1 MAIDVGERPDTRAGV
16 EAVPADPALG
26 YVPALDGIRG
36 LALLAVLGFHA
47 GFPSARGGYLGV
59 SSFFTLSGFLI
70 ATLALAER
78 HRTGRLS
85 LARFWERRARR
96 LLPALLVTV
105 AAVVVLQAAF
115 ATGAGRAFR
124 GDLLATLGYVA
135 NWRFAATTGDYA
147 LLFSDPSPMAHM
159 WSLAIEEQFYLL
171 FPLAFVAIGAAFGLG
186 SRRAGAAVFGLLTLA
201 SFGAAWLLSGGGR
214 PSSGFVYFATFTRA
228 GELLVGVLLAYA
240 VAAARAHG
248 EPADPGRRRTVV
260 RIAGAAALAG
270 LALLWHTTALGS
282 PALFHGVTALNAGL
296 TAVVIVAAL
305 AGGPVTGLLA
315 LAPLRRLGQI
325 SYGAYL
331 LHWPI
336 FLVLDP
342 ERSHIGDP
350 RRLFAVR
357 LAATLVAAT
366 ACYVLV
372 EAPVRFRLP
381 APRPQLAAGLGL
393 AAALVVTSI
402 VAVPVHADPRR
413 IGTGTATIDWSVPAS
428 DDPGARRVLL
438 LGDSVAWSLGPG
450 FLSWNQDHRDDQ
462 VAVAASTPF
471 GCPLGGFDA
480 PLRIA
485 GRPWGASGD
494 CGWWHGHLTQ
504 VVTHSDADLIVF
516 MSGLFELGER
526 RIDGRWRHIGDPAY
540 DRWLR
545 DRVAGLADVLASR
558 GVPVVWATYPHVRMH
573 DPADPTVGWA
583 DMDENDPSRVDGLNR
598 IVAEV
603 IGDRAGFRM
612 LDLAAWTRTL
622 PGGEFDPD
630 LRDGVHYSWGAAE
643 RLGDWLVPEILGA
656 NTT

>member
-1 MAIDVGERPDTRAGV
+1 VAIEVGERPATDAG
-16 EAVPADPALG
+16 AGTAPADPTLG

-124 GDLLATLGYVA
+124 GDLLATLGYAA

-147 LLFSDPSPMAHM
+147 LLFSDPSPVAHM

-171 FPLAFVAIGAAFGLG
+171 FPLAFVAIGATFGIR
-186 SRRAGAAVFGLLTLA
+186 SRRAGAAVFGALTLA
-201 SFGAAWLLSGGGR
+201 SFGAAWLLAGGGR

-228 GELLVGVLLAYA
+228 GEILGGVLLAYA
-240 VAAARAHG
+240 VAAVRGRGAPAATGRHRTAAR
-248 EPADPGRRRTVV
+248 V
-260 RIAGAAALAG
+260 AGLAALAG
-270 LALLWHTTALGS
+270 LALLWHATPLGS
-282 PALFHGVTALNAGL
+282 PALFHGVTALNAAL

-305 AGGPVTGLLA
+305 AGGPVAGVLA

-336 FLVLDP
+336 YLVLDP
-342 ERSHIGDP
+342 ERTHLGDP
-350 RRLFAVR
+350 RRLFLVR
-357 LAATLVAAT
+357 LAATLAAAT

-372 EAPVRFRLP
+372 EAPVRFRLA
-381 APRPQLAAGLGL
+381 APRTRLAAGLGL
-393 AAALVVTSI
+393 GAALVVTAV
-402 VAVPVHADPRR
+402 VAVPVHADPGR
-413 IGTGTATIDWSVPAS
+413 IGTGHRTIDWAVPAG
-428 DDPGARRVLL
+428 DPAAPRVLL

-450 FLSWNQDHRDDQ
+450 FLSWNRDHRDRE

-485 GRPWGASGD
+485 GRRWNATGD
-494 CGWWHGHLTQ
+494 CAWWHAHLATI
-504 VVTHSDADLIVF
+504 VRHSDAELIVF
-516 MSGLFELGER
+516 TSGLFEMGER
-526 RIDGRWRHIGDPAY
+526 RIGGRWRHLGDPDY

-545 DRVAGLADVLASR
+545 DRIAAVADVLASR
-558 GVPVVWATYPHVRMH
+558 GVPVVWTTYPHVRMH
-573 DPADPTVGWA
+573 DPADPTVRWDDLA
-583 DMDENDPSRVDGLNR
+583 ENDPARIDRLNR
-598 IVAEV
+598 IVAEEV
-603 IGDRAGFRM
+603 GDRPGFRL
-612 LDLAAWTRTL
+612 LDLGAWTRTL
-622 PGGEFDPD
+622 PGGEFAPD
-630 LRDGVHYSWGAAE
+630 MRDGVHFRWAAAGP
-643 RLGDWLVPEILGA
+643 LSDWLVPEILPDDA
-656 NTT
+656 T